1 MATADIDSL
10 QIEIEASSADAAS
23 KIDALAKSLSSLKTA
38 AQGGGNGLS
47 RISKQVQALVSA
59 TNGAT
64 SASDKIASL
73 YRALQSLGSVQKASG
88 LSSTIN
94 ALRRLGSVDTS
105 GISSEKMRSLSD
117 ALNSLGSVQKAD
129 GLNST
134 VNALKKLSDVS
145 KSLADTDLD
154 QFAKEMQRVADAVK
168 PLADEMQKVSN
179 GFSAFPIRIQKLIQ
193 SSNGLAASNQKSAK
207 SFSLFGSGAT
217 RSLASLTVL
226 GYSFGQLANTMGN
239 WVKQSNDYVENLNL
253 FTVSMG
259 RYAESAKAYAETVQ
273 EAVGIDPSE
282 WMRNQGIFMQMASGF
297 GVAEEKAALM
307 SQNLTQ
313 LGYDISSLY
322 NIDINEAMQKLQS
335 GLAGEIEPLR
345 RLGITLEEATLQ
357 QIAYN
362 NGIEMS
368 VQDMTQAQKSQLRY
382 VAIMQQS
389 ENAMGDMAR
398 TVQSPANAMRILNQQ
413 ITQLQRALGNLLM
426 PALQVIIP
434 YVQAFVELLTEGIQA
449 LALFFGFE
457 LPTIDYSNIDN
468 AASSAGDIATGLDDA
483 TKAAKDLKNATLG
496 IDELNIISQDTGA
509 GAGAGGGAG
518 GGFDLPLELPEYD
531 FLAGLDKDIDD
542 LKQQLKDLLLHY
554 VLPIGAGFAAWE
566 LSKKFL
572 PELGTL
578 KRLLGSL
585 MVGVGLSLVI
595 DSIDDI
601 IVSGK
606 LTWKNILKG
615 AAGGAIA
622 GGGVGLMLAKRMG
635 LTWSQGMLVG
645 AAVGLGIALVVEAIT
660 SEIVSGLDIGNSI
673 LGALG
678 GAIAGGGIG
687 AGIALK
693 LGTSLVSGTAIGAVI
708 GTGITLSIMGA
719 TSIINEGLNIG
730 NGILTNLGA
739 AIAGAG
745 IGFAIGGPVGAAIG
759 LTIGAIAG
767 ISLTVMSV
775 KINEHEQ
782 LAQMIRDSFYD
793 GVGIPLENIAIEFSE
808 TAQNVVNAYQ
818 PVIDMGE
825 KLQNNR
831 EYLEGVYSDFQ
842 VLTATLGTTG
852 TVTQEEVN
860 NILASFSELYAGI
873 QSNMSQSSEII
884 QTALVDSLV
893 NATPVIAEQIT
904 TLIGEYQRYVEET
917 QGRAGELKTLIEQ
930 GFSDLE
936 GLSSGSEEFQE
947 ISQNISGWYE
957 ELSYLSG
964 GVSDASI
971 AWAQTV
977 DDFNNN
983 KIDFGENFE
992 QSQEGIQQIT
1002 QAGSDALTAIGDA
1015 KNTVLGELDYWIQ
1028 YASNYGTEQDVQLLY
1043 DIKAQLE
1050 QNYADQEAE
1059 IRGELETIFG
1069 KIADQIGEA
1078 AMDIPVQALARYNDF
1093 NWFEKIWNGDEND
1106 YISQATGAFKR
1117 EISDPI
1123 LSSIQTAA
1131 EELGLSSQNIGIET
1145 INGIISGVQNQQMVI
1160 DLPND
1165 FLTYGQNSAA
1175 GFANGMSSQESL
1187 DFIANATKSMTD
1199 MVKITS
1205 ESEMGIHSP
1214 SKVMET
1220 YGLNID
1226 QGLANGI
1233 KDNASLATDA
1243 MKNMLNSMQSLVD
1256 DFVDDCVSAIRSMI
1270 RQMSKAMNDI
1280 SESQSRVSSI
1290 QGSSKVRI
1298 SGYASGG
1305 FPEPGQLFYANE
1317 FGNPEL
1323 VGTMGGRTAV
1333 ANGDQIVSG
1342 IQNGVE
1348 NGNMPVVAALYQLI
1362 AIAERIAEKDTTVEL
1377 DGEEI
1382 SNVAARRTTTGYNL
1396 GLST

>member
-10 QIEIEASSADAAS
+10 QIEIAASSADAAS
-23 KIDALAKSLSSLKTA
+23 KIDALAKSLGNLKTA

-64 SASDKIASL
+64 SASNKIANL
-73 YRALQSLGSVQKASG
+73 YRALQSLGNVQKASG

-94 ALRRLGSVDTS
+94 TLRRLKEIDTS
-105 GISSEKMRSLSD
+105 GISLQGMRSVSE
-117 ALNSLGSVQKAD
+117 ALNSLGSVQKAE

-134 VNALKKLSDVS
+134 VNALRKLSDVS
-145 KSLADTDLD
+145 KELSKTDLNE
-154 QFAKEMQRVADAVK
+154 FAKEMQQVADAIK

-193 SSNGLAASNQKSAK
+193 SSNGLAASSQKSAK
-207 SFSLFGSGAT
+207 SFSLFGSSAT
-217 RSLASLTVL
+217 SSLASLTVL
-226 GYSFGQLANTMGN
+226 GYSFGQLANTMSD
-239 WVKQSNDYVENLNL
+239 WVKESNDYVENLNL

-259 RYAESAKAYAETVQ
+259 KYAESAKAYAETVQ

-282 WMRNQGIFMQMASGF
+282 WMRNQGIFMNMVSGF
-297 GVAEEKAALM
+297 GVVEEKARLM

-313 LGYDISSLY
+313 LGYDISSFF
-322 NIDINEAMQKLQS
+322 NIDTEEAMLKVQS
-335 GLAGEIEPLR
+335 GISGELEPLR
-345 RLGITLEEATLQ
+345 RLGYALDEATLQ
-357 QIAYN
+357 QVAYN
-362 NGIEMS
+362 AGIDMS
-368 VQDMTQAQKSQLRY
+368 IQSMTQAQKSQIRY
-382 VAIMQQS
+382 LAIMQQS
-389 ENAMGDMAR
+389 GNVMGDMAR

-426 PALQVIIP
+426 PALQMIIP

-509 GAGAGGGAG
+509 GAGAGGSVG

-719 TSIINEGLNIG
+719 TSIINEGLDVG

-739 AIAGAG
+739 ALAGAG

-775 KINEHEQ
+775 KINEQEK

-825 KLQNNR
+825 KLQGNR

-842 VLTATLGTTG
+842 TLTATLGVTG
-852 TVTQEEVN
+852 TVTQEEVD
-860 NILASFSELYAGI
+860 NILASFAELYEGI
-873 QSNMSQSSEII
+873 QSNMSQSQSII
-884 QTALVDSLV
+884 QSALVEALK
-893 NATPVIAEQIT
+893 NATPEISDQIDI
-904 TLIGEYQRYVEET
+904 LIGEYQRYVNET
-917 QGRAGELKTLIEQ
+917 QGRAEELKLLIEQ
-930 GFSDLE
+930 SYSDLYGKSADSPE
-936 GLSSGSEEFQE
+936 YQQ
-947 ISQNISGWYE
+947 IMQNISDWYE
-957 ELSYLSG
+957 ELGYLSG
-964 GVSDASI
+964 GMSDAGWQWQQMVNDI
-971 AWAQTV
+971 
-977 DDFNNN
+977 NENGL
-983 KIDFGENFE
+983 DFGDDINAAKE
-992 QSQEGIQQIT
+992 SISQIT
-1002 QAGSDALTAIGDA
+1002 QSGQDALTAIGDA
-1015 KNTVLGELDYWIQ
+1015 RDTVLKEIDQQIE
-1028 YASNYGTEQDVQLLY
+1028 YASKYKTEDVQLLY
-1043 DIKAQLE
+1043 DIREQLE
-1050 QNYADQEAE
+1050 NDYAQQEAE

-1078 AMDIPVQALARYNDF
+1078 AMDIPDQALARYNDF
-1093 NWFEKIWNGDEND
+1093 NWFEKIWNGDQND
-1106 YISQATGAFKR
+1106 YVSQATGAFKR

-1123 LSSIQTAA
+1123 LGSIQTAA

-1145 INGIISGVQNQQMVI
+1145 IEGIIAGVQNQQTI
-1160 DLPND
+1160 TDLPGD
-1165 FLTYGQNSAA
+1165 LLSYGSESALGFSQGINSQQSLESIQNAA
-1175 GFANGMSSQESL
+1175 KDM
-1187 DFIANATKSMTD
+1187 ANAVKGTMEDSM
-1199 MVKITS
+1199 
-1205 ESEMGIHSP
+1205 EIHSP
-1214 SKVMET
+1214 SKVMAD
-1220 YGLNID
+1220 YGLYID

-1243 MKNMLNSMQSLVD
+1243 MKNMLNSMQSSVD